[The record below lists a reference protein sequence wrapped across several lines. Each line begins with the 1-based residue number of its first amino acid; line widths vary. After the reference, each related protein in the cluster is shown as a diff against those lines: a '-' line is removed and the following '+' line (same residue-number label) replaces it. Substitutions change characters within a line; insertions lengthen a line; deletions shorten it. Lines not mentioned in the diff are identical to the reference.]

1 MDCVTDL
8 CPPESA
14 PTERQASWY
23 TPGRADGFGD
33 RLLMFDHGETEGLEL
48 LRFQPSL
55 GSNAGFEQALRRSVE
70 RLAAL
75 KSPAFARVRAVE
87 RLEGEGSLAL
97 VSVHTTARPM
107 SDLLDRR
114 GGRGVDPA
122 LVTWTVREAIAA
134 LTTLH
139 GAGSDVVHGAL
150 NADRV
155 VLTPD
160 GGFTILEHVLGAA
173 LSSLN
178 LTPAHAWSRF
188 GLLVPSPPAVCRFDA
203 RTDIFQIGA
212 VALSLLLGRRIT
224 ISDLPM
230 LPQLLAQWSNTAA
243 RSVETERL
251 RAWLE
256 TALQI
261 APANRTYA
269 TAAEAYHGLRQ
280 LAAPPESSGSSL
292 LQLMAAAGP
301 PLLPVAPSSDVDAPP
316 EGVRSTGQQSGP
328 KALPAPAADTTR
340 HSRWSS
346 VPVWTAV
353 ALAAIAVGE
362 AAMGLVIW
370 RTASALG
377 SATVLAAA
385 APDPAP
391 IPVMTTDTTRVRGDI
406 ELPKPRRIV
415 PRSGGIRVV
424 APIELHVL
432 EGDRVLGS
440 STTGAIVASAGKH
453 ELELVNSALGVRI
466 RQAVSFRPGQ
476 VTRIPIDVPLGRI
489 NINAEP
495 WAEVWIDDLSVGET
509 PLASVEVAL
518 GQHEVV
524 FRHPQL
530 GERRET
536 IVVRGDADAQ
546 VTATFEE

>member
-1 MDCVTDL
+1 MDCVADL

-23 TPGRADGFGD
+23 TPGRVDGFGD

-55 GSNAGFEQALRRSVE
+55 GSDAGFEQALRRSVE
-70 RLAAL
+70 RLSPL

-87 RLEGEGSLAL
+87 RLEAEGSLAL
-97 VSVHTTARPM
+97 VSAHTTARPIA
-107 SDLLDRR
+107 DLLDRR
-114 GGRGVDPA
+114 GGRGVEPA

-139 GAGSDVVHGAL
+139 GVGSDIAHGAV

-160 GGFTILEHVLGAA
+160 GGLTLLEHVLGAT
-173 LSSLN
+173 LSHLN

-188 GLLVPSPPAVCRFDA
+188 GLLVSSPTAICRFDA
-203 RTDIFQIGA
+203 RTDVFQIGA
-212 VALSLLLGRRIT
+212 LALSMLLARRIT
-224 ISDLPM
+224 VADLPT
-230 LPQLLAQWSNTAA
+230 LPQLLAQWSSTAT

-261 APANRTYA
+261 APGNRTYA
-269 TAAEAYHGLRQ
+269 TAAEACHGLRQ

-301 PLLPVAPSSDVDAPP
+301 PSLPVTISPDVDAPP
-316 EGVRSTGQQSGP
+316 GDGRGSGQQSAP
-328 KALPAPAADTTR
+328 RALPAAAGDTTR
-340 HSRWSS
+340 HSRWKS
-346 VPVWTAV
+346 VPVWLAV
-353 ALAAIAVGE
+353 ALAAIAIGE

-385 APDPAP
+385 ATDTGP
-391 IPVMTTDTTRVRGDI
+391 IPVMTTGTSRVRGDI

-415 PRSGGIRVV
+415 PRPGGIRVV

-440 STTGAIVASAGKH
+440 STTGAIVASPGPH
-453 ELELVNSALGVRI
+453 DLELVNSALGIRI
-466 RQAVSFRPGQ
+466 RQVVRFRPGQ
-476 VTRIPIDVPLGRI
+476 VTRIPIELPLGRI
-489 NINAEP
+489 NINADP
-495 WAEVWIDDLSVGET
+495 WAEVWIDDHSVGET
-509 PLASVEVAL
+509 PLANVEVAL
-518 GQHEVV
+518 GEHEVV

-546 VTATFEE
+546 VSATFEQ